1 MSLSENSITGKI
13 AKAAD
18 RYAID
23 VLGMPSLDLMERAS
37 RHVTDHII
45 GCFQKEAED
54 AVIPAVILCSVGN
67 NGADGVCIA
76 RQLLDDDKRFDP
88 ALVICGKPEKAS
100 WEFLHQLSE
109 YKRRGGQ
116 LHFLP
121 PDADAGSRII
131 TDSAFSSLFSS
142 ARVIVDALFGIGLHR
157 PVEGTYRALIETANA
172 APQQPLRIAV
182 DVPSGINA
190 DDGRSMGTCFH
201 ADVTLTFGK
210 NKTGLLV
217 SDGPAAAG
225 IVKVC
230 DIGIPDQVYQDL
242 MISKQ

>member
-1 MSLSENSITGKI
+1 MNFSENSITGTV

-23 VLGMPSLDLMERAS
+23 VLGMPSLELMERAS
-37 RHVTDHII
+37 RHVTDYII
-45 GCFQKEAED
+45 SSFHEEAKN

-76 RQLLDDDKRFDP
+76 RQLLDDDKRFHT
-88 ALVICGKPEKAS
+88 AVVVCGNPEKSS

-116 LHFLP
+116 LQFFLP
-121 PDADAGSRII
+121 DAAAGSG
-131 TDSAFSSLFSS
+131 DSSDSFSSLFSS

-157 PVEGTYRALIETANA
+157 PVEGNYHALIEAANA
-172 APQQPLRIAV
+172 AGPHPLRISV

-210 NKTGLLV
+210 NKTGLLAC
-217 SDGPAAAG
+217 DGPAAAG

>member
-1 MSLSENSITGKI
+1 MNLSENSITGTI

-88 ALVICGKPEKAS
+88 AVVICGKPEKAS
-100 WEFLHQLSE
+100 WEFLHHLS
-109 YKRRGGQ
+109 
-116 LHFLP
+116 
-121 PDADAGSRII
+121 
-131 TDSAFSSLFSS
+131 
-142 ARVIVDALFGIGLHR
+142 
-157 PVEGTYRALIETANA
+157 
-172 APQQPLRIAV
+172 
-182 DVPSGINA
+182 
-190 DDGRSMGTCFH
+190 
-201 ADVTLTFGK
+201 
-210 NKTGLLV
+210 
-217 SDGPAAAG
+217 
-225 IVKVC
+225 
-230 DIGIPDQVYQDL
+230 
-242 MISKQ
+242 

>member
-1 MSLSENSITGKI
+1 MNFSENSITGTV

-23 VLGMPSLDLMERAS
+23 VLGMPSLELMERAS
-37 RHVTDHII
+37 RHVTDYII
-45 GCFQKEAED
+45 SSFHEEAKD

-76 RQLLDDDKRFDP
+76 RQLLDNDKRFHT
-88 ALVICGKPEKAS
+88 AVVVCGNPEKSS

-116 LHFLP
+116 LQFFLP
-121 PDADAGSRII
+121 DAAAGSG
-131 TDSAFSSLFSS
+131 DSSDSFSPLFSS

-157 PVEGTYRALIETANA
+157 PVEGNYHALIEAANA
-172 APQQPLRIAV
+172 AGPHPLRISV

-190 DDGRSMGTCFH
+190 DDGRCMGTCFH

-210 NKTGLLV
+210 NKTGLLAC
-217 SDGPAAAG
+217 DGPEAAG
-225 IVKVC
+225 KIKVC
-230 DIGIPDQVYQDL
+230 DIGIPEKVYQDL
-242 MISKQ
+242 MTSKQ

>member
-1 MSLSENSITGKI
+1 MNLSENSITGTV

-37 RHVTDHII
+37 RHVTDYII
-45 GCFQKEAED
+45 SSFHEEAKD

-76 RQLLDDDKRFDP
+76 RQLLDDDKRFHT
-88 ALVICGKPEKAS
+88 AVVVCGNPEKSS

-116 LHFLP
+116 LQFFLP
-121 PDADAGSRII
+121 DAAAGSG
-131 TDSAFSSLFSS
+131 DSSDSFSSLFSS
-142 ARVIVDALFGIGLHR
+142 ARVIVDALFGIGLRR
-157 PVEGTYRALIETANA
+157 PVEGNYRALIEAANA
-172 APQQPLRIAV
+172 ATPHPLCIAV

-190 DDGRSMGTCFH
+190 DDGRCMGTCFH

>member
-1 MSLSENSITGKI
+1 MNTDKNSITGTI

-23 VLGMPSLDLMERAS
+23 VLGMPSLELMERAS
-37 RHVTDHII
+37 RHVTDYII
-45 GCFQKEAED
+45 SSFHEEAKD

-76 RQLLDDDKRFDP
+76 RQLLDDDKRFHT
-88 ALVICGKPEKAS
+88 AVVVCGNPEKSS

-116 LHFLP
+116 LQFFLP
-121 PDADAGSRII
+121 DAAAGSG
-131 TDSAFSSLFSS
+131 DSSDSFSSLFSS

-157 PVEGTYRALIETANA
+157 PVEGNYHALIEAANA
-172 APQQPLRIAV
+172 AGPHPLRISV

-190 DDGRSMGTCFH
+190 DDGRCMGTCFH

-210 NKTGLLV
+210 NKTGLLAC
-217 SDGPAAAG
+217 DGPEAAG
-225 IVKVC
+225 KIKVC
-230 DIGIPDQVYQDL
+230 DIGIPEKVYQDL
-242 MISKQ
+242 MTSKQ

>member
-1 MSLSENSITGKI
+1 MNFSENSITGTV

-23 VLGMPSLDLMERAS
+23 VLGMPSLELMERAS
-37 RHVTDHII
+37 RHVTDYII
-45 GCFQKEAED
+45 SSFHEEAKD

-76 RQLLDDDKRFDP
+76 RQLLDNDKRFHT
-88 ALVICGKPEKAS
+88 AVVVCGNPEKSS

-116 LHFLP
+116 LQFFLP
-121 PDADAGSRII
+121 DAAAGSG
-131 TDSAFSSLFSS
+131 DSSDSFSSLFSS

-157 PVEGTYRALIETANA
+157 PVEGNYHALIEAANA
-172 APQQPLRIAV
+172 AGPHPLRISV

-190 DDGRSMGTCFH
+190 DDGRCMGTCFH

-210 NKTGLLV
+210 NKTGLLAC
-217 SDGPAAAG
+217 DGPEAAG
-225 IVKVC
+225 KIKVC
-230 DIGIPDQVYQDL
+230 DIGIPEKVYQDL
-242 MISKQ
+242 MTSKQ

>member
-1 MSLSENSITGKI
+1 MNFSENSITGTV

-23 VLGMPSLDLMERAS
+23 VLGMPSLELMERAS
-37 RHVTDHII
+37 RHVTDYII
-45 GCFQKEAED
+45 SSFHEEAKD

-76 RQLLDDDKRFDP
+76 RQLLDDDKRFHT
-88 ALVICGKPEKAS
+88 AVVVCGNPEKSS

-116 LHFLP
+116 LQFFLP
-121 PDADAGSRII
+121 DAAAGSG
-131 TDSAFSSLFSS
+131 DSSDSFSSLFSS

-157 PVEGTYRALIETANA
+157 PVEGNYRALIEAANA
-172 APQQPLRIAV
+172 ATPHPLCIAV

-190 DDGRSMGTCFH
+190 DDGRCMGTCFH

-225 IVKVC
+225 EVKVC
-230 DIGIPDQVYQDL
+230 DIGIPEKVYQDL
-242 MISKQ
+242 MTSKQ

>member
-1 MSLSENSITGKI
+1 MNFSENSITGTV

-23 VLGMPSLDLMERAS
+23 VLGMPSLELMERAS
-37 RHVTDHII
+37 RHVTDYII
-45 GCFQKEAED
+45 SSFHEEAKD

-76 RQLLDDDKRFDP
+76 RQLLDDDKRFHTH
-88 ALVICGKPEKAS
+88 LVICGDPEKAS

-109 YKRRGGQ
+109 YKRRGGE
-116 LHFLP
+116 LHFP
-121 PDADAGSRII
+121 PPVPAAGRECSENDPI
-131 TDSAFSSLFSS
+131 TSFFSPV
-142 ARVIVDALFGIGLHR
+142 RVIVDALFGIGLRR
-157 PVEGTYRALIETANA
+157 PVEGNYRALIEAANA
-172 APQQPLRIAV
+172 ATPHPLCIAV

-190 DDGRSMGTCFH
+190 DDGRCMGTCFH

-210 NKTGLLV
+210 SKTGLLV

-225 IVKVC
+225 EVKVC
-230 DIGIPDQVYQDL
+230 DIGIPEKVYQDL
-242 MISKQ
+242 MTSKQ